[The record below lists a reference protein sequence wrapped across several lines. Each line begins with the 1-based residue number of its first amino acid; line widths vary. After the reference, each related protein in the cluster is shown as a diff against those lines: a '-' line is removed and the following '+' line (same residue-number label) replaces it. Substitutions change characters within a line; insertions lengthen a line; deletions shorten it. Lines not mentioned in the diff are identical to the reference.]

1 MSSITSAAPNSEL
14 ANALS
19 GADVATSQKLPATD
33 RWYAKLF
40 SVAVDQ
46 TSDNPV
52 VQSIISDS
60 APPAARMA
68 AARGLLPLTQADLLE
83 TLVHLRNDS
92 DAAVSQAAQAT
103 LDEQS
108 PEDILALLK
117 SSDAP
122 GSVLGYLAGR
132 NTAGREL
139 HEAIATHANTPD
151 PAIALLA
158 GSTTHGSVIELIALN
173 QQRLIRAP
181 EIIDAILRN
190 AARTA
195 EAERRA
201 RETQREF
208 FEKERGA
215 RQIAEELRARGNSA
229 AAEFF
234 ESAELAPL
242 DGELSADDAWL
253 LAQHLEVSDADIDD
267 SWLAREHLEEMLIE
281 AAEQISANAEA
292 VLNAE
297 LLDTG
302 EVAPE
307 RISLIRR
314 LMFMTVKDR
323 VKFALKGDREAR
335 GILIRDSNRVV
346 ATAVIH
352 NPRINEKEIENIAS
366 MRTVSDEVLRLIGMN
381 RAWTRSYP
389 IIHNLAR
396 NPRTPMATAIQ
407 ILPRIQMKDLQTLS
421 ENRNISEGVRR
432 QAYRLVQTRKG
443 K

>member
-1 MSSITSAAPNSEL
+1 
-14 ANALS
+14 
-19 GADVATSQKLPATD
+19 
-33 RWYAKLF
+33 
-40 SVAVDQ
+40 
-46 TSDNPV
+46 
-52 VQSIISDS
+52 
-60 APPAARMA
+60 MA

-83 TLVHLRNDS
+83 VLVHLRNDS
-92 DAAVSQAAQAT
+92 DVAVAQAAEKT

-108 PEDILALLK
+108 AADILAVAK

-122 GSVLGYLAGR
+122 ASVLGYLAGKT
-132 NTAGREL
+132 NADREM
-139 HEAIATHANTPD
+139 HESIVTHAHTPD
-151 PAIALLA
+151 AAIVLLA
-158 GSTTHGSVIELIALN
+158 GTSTHGSVIELITLN
-173 QQRLIRAP
+173 QQRLIRTP
-181 EIIDAILRN
+181 EIIDAVLQN
-190 AARTA
+190 PARTA

-201 RETQREF
+201 KETQREF

-215 RQIAEELRARGNSA
+215 RQIAEELRARGNHA

-253 LAQHLEVSDADIDD
+253 LAQHLEVSDEDIDD
-267 SWLAREHLEEMLIE
+267 SWLARERLEELLVE
-281 AAEQISANAEA
+281 AAEQTTANAQA

-297 LLDTG
+297 RRDAG
-302 EVAPE
+302 EIAPE

-346 ATAVIH
+346 ATAVIY
-352 NPRINEKEIENIAS
+352 NPRISEKEIENIAS
-366 MRTVSDEVLRLIGMN
+366 MRTVSDQVLRLIGMN
-381 RAWTRSYP
+381 RAWTRSYA

-407 ILPRIQMKDLQTLS
+407 ILPRIQIKDLLALS
-421 ENRNISEGVRR
+421 DNRNISEAVRR